1 MDIISQQVTNL
12 LGGNSGAVNSAG
24 AFIPGDL
31 ANRQSQTSTWIAQ
44 AGLQPGDV
52 NQQTIAN
59 LLDVPS
65 GWQANITAYIAKV
78 VSLKA
83 QGIATANTVYS
94 VTPNAGLTGTTG
106 QSGNTLIPLA
116 TTTAAPGLSTTTI
129 ILIAAAGYFLLKG
142 KK

>member
-1 MDIISQQVTNL
+1 MDIISQQTTNL

-24 AFIPGDL
+24 VFIPGDL

-65 GWQANITAYIAKV
+65 GWQANITTYIAKV

-94 VTPNAGLTGTTG
+94 VTPNAGLTGTTA
-106 QSGNTLIPLA
+106 QSGNTLIPLT
-116 TTTAAPGLSTTTI
+116 TTTAAGLSTTTI
-129 ILIAAAGYFLLKG
+129 ILIAVAGYFLLKG